1 MVDIQGYSFPEDLHY
16 TEDHIWVR
24 KDDNTLTVGFDD
36 LASKLIGNILF
47 VMLAEEGTLLS
58 PGTVFGT
65 VESMKWVERLKSPV
79 SGAIKTVNRDLEL
92 DPTAVNREPYGSG
105 WFIKLT
111 MGVGVE
117 DELSSLA
124 GGLGLNEWAVNEID
138 RRKKQVAESEK
149 KG

>member
-1 MVDIQGYSFPEDLHY
+1 MVDVQGYSFPEDLHY

-47 VMLAEEGTLLS
+47 VMLAEEGTPLS

-79 SGAIKTVNRDLEL
+79 SGTIKEVNRDLEL
-92 DPTAVNREPYGSG
+92 DPTAVNREPYGGG
-105 WFIKLT
+105 WFIKVTPDASTLEQ
-111 MGVGVE
+111 VSKLQ
-117 DELSSLA
+117 DNQ
-124 GGLGLNEWAVNEID
+124 GLGEWVAKEIE
-138 RRKKQVAESEK
+138 RRKKQVTET
-149 KG
+149 

>member
-1 MVDIQGYSFPEDLHY
+1 MVEIQGYSFPEDLHY

-58 PGTVFGT
+58 PGAVFGT

-79 SGAIKTVNRDLEL
+79 SGTIKEVNHDLEL
-92 DPTAVNREPYGSG
+92 DPTVVNREPYRGG
-105 WFIKLT
+105 WFIKVTPDGDTL
-111 MGVGVE
+111 GQASKLQ
-117 DELSSLA
+117 DKQ
-124 GGLGLNEWAVNEID
+124 GLGDWVVKEIE
-138 RRKKQVAESEK
+138 RRKKQVAET
-149 KG
+149 

>member
-1 MVDIQGYSFPEDLHY
+1 MVEIQGYSFPEDLHY

-58 PGTVFGT
+58 PGAVFGT

-79 SGAIKTVNRDLEL
+79 SGTIKGVNHDLEL
-92 DPTAVNREPYGSG
+92 DPTVVNREPYGGG
-105 WFIKLT
+105 WFIKVTPDGDTL
-111 MGVGVE
+111 GQVSKLQ
-117 DELSSLA
+117 DKQ
-124 GGLGLNEWAVNEID
+124 GLGDWVVKEIE
-138 RRKKQVAESEK
+138 RRKKQVAET
-149 KG
+149 